1 MDTRP
6 TLPSDSPQPGYR
18 FSRFQFHHVSRST
31 AAVNARDV
39 CKETCKQ
46 PLPNTCKLECHS
58 GSPFTDMQ
66 EEIPETV
73 C

>member
-1 MDTRP
+1 MLGLAP
-6 TLPSDSPQPGYR
+6 PPNLQQQGHR
-18 FSRFQFHHVSRST
+18 FSRFQLHHVSRTTIAGHGS
-31 AAVNARDV
+31 DV

-46 PLPNTCKLECHS
+46 PLPDTCKLECHS

-66 EEIPETV
+66 EEIPQAA